1 MNIHVN
7 AHINETDPELS
18 VLESGTALLEV
29 GTTGSQVALF
39 FAPKDLIP
47 FLVAALRK
55 AEALRD
61 AGELK

>member
-7 AHINETDPELS
+7 AHINKIDPELTM
-18 VLESGTALLEV
+18 LESGTALLEV
-29 GTTGSQVALF
+29 GTTGSQLALF

-47 FLVAALRK
+47 FLVAALRQ

-61 AGELK
+61 AGELE